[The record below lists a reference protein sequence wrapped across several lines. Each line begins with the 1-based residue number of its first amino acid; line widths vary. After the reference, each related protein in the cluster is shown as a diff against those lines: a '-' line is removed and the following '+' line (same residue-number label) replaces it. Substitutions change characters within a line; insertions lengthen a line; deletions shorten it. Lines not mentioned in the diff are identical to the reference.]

1 MNGSEESAG
10 VQCDSCGDEDEL
22 RRVAAIDGDPHRWT
36 GVPSFKPELPRVRP
50 ACRKEL
56 GCRCG
61 RLKCPG
67 VGGGF

>member
-1 MNGSEESAG
+1 MNGTDPLGLDAP
-10 VQCDSCGDEDEL
+10 VDEDEL

-36 GVPSFKPELPRVRP
+36 GVPSFKPKLPRVRVRP